1 MNIRR
6 ASKTDVDDCFN
17 VLKSDEDSYWKEEDL
32 RASVDDGRVIF
43 LVAEENEKVT
53 GYIQGFI
60 LPTKRTEALIH
71 ETRVRRQERGQG
83 VGIRLVDAFCEE
95 AFERGAEV
103 VLAEIEPDLLN
114 FYRDSCGFKERGKW
128 VEVGKKKE

>member
-1 MNIRR
+1 MKIRR

-17 VLKSDEDSYWKEEDL
+17 VLKSDEDTYWRKEDL
-32 RASVDDGRVIF
+32 KVSAEDGRVIF
-43 LVAEENEKVT
+43 LVAEENGRVM

-71 ETRVRRQERGQG
+71 ETRVRKQERGKG

-95 AFERGAEV
+95 AFERGADV
-103 VLAEIEPDLLN
+103 VLAEIEPDLLS

-128 VEVGKKKE
+128 LEVGKKKE